1 MEKLP
6 YVGNFQDLVVYKKSR
21 QLSKEIYKISKGFP
35 AEEIYSLTSQIRRS
49 SRSVGAQIAEAWA
62 KRLYK
67 KHFIS
72 KLTDADAELNETEHW
87 ILIASNC
94 GYIEN
99 KDQQLISR
107 TCDEIGRMLGS
118 MISKA
123 DQFCT
128 EPSDD

>member
-6 YVGNFQDLVVYKKSR
+6 YVGSFQDLVVYKKSR
-21 QLSKEIYKISKGFP
+21 QLSKQIYKISQGFP
-35 AEEIYSLTSQIRRS
+35 TEEIYSLTSQIRRS

-87 ILIASNC
+87 ILIANNC
-94 GYIEN
+94 GYIE
-99 KDQQLISR
+99 KEDKQQIVQ
-107 TCDEIGRMLGS
+107 TCHEIGRMLGS
-118 MISKA
+118 MIAKA
-123 DQFCT
+123 DLFCIGKP
-128 EPSDD
+128 EV